1 MLSIL
6 INFINSFKISFMHKI
21 TLLIHCADQPNII
34 ASVTNFMASN
44 DGNIVYI
51 DQHVDREQNIFFM
64 RLECEFSSNTFSL
77 EEFKQAFQSVL
88 AEQFQLHWKIY
99 SAERKPKMAL
109 FVSKYDHCL
118 YDILG
123 RYNSGELFLEI
134 PFILSNHLDLKPIA
148 DSFNIPFYHVPVT
161 KATKHEAEQ
170 KQLKLLE
177 SHQIDFIVLA
187 RYMQIVSETL
197 IDKYPNRIINIH
209 HSFLPAFIGA
219 KPYHSAY
226 KRGVKIIGSTSHYIT
241 EELDAGP
248 IIEQDVAH
256 VTHTFSIK
264 DLIAKGRDLEK
275 IVLSNAIKL
284 HTNRKVMVY
293 NNKTIIFS

>member
-1 MLSIL
+1 
-6 INFINSFKISFMHKI
+6 MHKI
-21 TLLIHCADQPNII
+21 TLLINCQDQSNII

-44 DGNIVYI
+44 EGNIVYI
-51 DQHVDREQNIFFM
+51 DQHVDREQDIFFM
-64 RLECEFSSNTFSL
+64 RLECEFASSTFSL
-77 EEFKQAFQSVL
+77 EEFKELFSSTLVEKFNLKWRIYA
-88 AEQFQLHWKIY
+88 AEQ
-99 SAERKPKMAL
+99 KPKMAL

-148 DSFNIPFYHVPVT
+148 DSFDIPFFHIPVT
-161 KATKHEAEQ
+161 KATKDEAEQ
-170 KQLKLLE
+170 KQLELLE
-177 SHQIDFIVLA
+177 THNIDFVVLA
-187 RYMQIVSETL
+187 RYMQIVSDTL
-197 IDKYPNRIINIH
+197 IDKYPNKIINIH
-209 HSFLPAFIGA
+209 HSFLPAFVGA

-226 KRGVKIIGSTSHYIT
+226 KRGVKIIGATSHYIT

-248 IIEQDVAH
+248 IIEQDVARVSH
-256 VTHTFSIK
+256 THSIK

-284 HTNRKVMVY
+284 HANRKVMVY